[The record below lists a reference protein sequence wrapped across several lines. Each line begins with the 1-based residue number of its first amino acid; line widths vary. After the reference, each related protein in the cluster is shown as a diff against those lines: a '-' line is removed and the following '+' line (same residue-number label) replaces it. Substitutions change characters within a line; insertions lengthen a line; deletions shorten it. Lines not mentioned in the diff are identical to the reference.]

1 MSNEV
6 KFTASVVNCY
16 TEDDVLVMG
25 IGDDPTEPEN
35 YLIISRFDDGEIDDS
50 IGIQTHLSEMETS
63 NAIEKVI
70 LNRTNFIV
78 DIKEGKEE
86 KVNASRIVVTLN
98 NDNINYSLF
107 ESYLND
113 VFSGSSVDLIIGTL

>member
-78 DIKEGKEE
+78 DIKAGKEE
-86 KVNASRIVVTLN
+86 KVKASRIVVTFS
-98 NDNINYSLF
+98 NDNIDYVRLKNHLSDIF
-107 ESYLND
+107 
-113 VFSGSSVDLIIGTL
+113 FGSSVSIN

>member
-78 DIKEGKEE
+78 DIKAGKEE
-86 KVNASRIVVTLN
+86 KVNASRIVVTFS
-98 NDNINYSLF
+98 NDNIDYVRLKNHLSDIF
-107 ESYLND
+107 
-113 VFSGSSVDLIIGTL
+113 FGSSVSIN

>member
-6 KFTASVVNCY
+6 KFTASVVNYY

>member
-6 KFTASVVNCY
+6 KFTASVVNYY

-35 YLIISRFDDGEIDDS
+35 YLSISRFDDGEIDDS

-78 DIKEGKEE
+78 DIKAGKEE
-86 KVNASRIVVTLN
+86 KVKASRIVVTLN

>member
-78 DIKEGKEE
+78 DIKAGKEE
-86 KVNASRIVVTLN
+86 KVKASRIVVTLN

>member
-6 KFTASVVNCY
+6 KFTASVVNYY

-78 DIKEGKEE
+78 DIKAGKEE
-86 KVNASRIVVTLN
+86 KVKASRIVVTFS
-98 NDNINYSLF
+98 NDNIDYVRLKNHLSDIF
-107 ESYLND
+107 
-113 VFSGSSVDLIIGTL
+113 FGSSVSIN

>member
-86 KVNASRIVVTLN
+86 KVNASRIVVTFS
-98 NDNINYSLF
+98 NDNIDYVRLKNHLSDIF
-107 ESYLND
+107 
-113 VFSGSSVDLIIGTL
+113 FGSSVSIN

>member
-6 KFTASVVNCY
+6 KFTASVVNYY

-78 DIKEGKEE
+78 DIKAGKEE
-86 KVNASRIVVTLN
+86 KVNASRIVVTFS
-98 NDNINYSLF
+98 NDNIDYVRLKNHLSDIF
-107 ESYLND
+107 
-113 VFSGSSVDLIIGTL
+113 FGSSVSIN

>member
-1 MSNEV
+1 
-6 KFTASVVNCY
+6 
-16 TEDDVLVMG
+16 MG

-78 DIKEGKEE
+78 DIKAGKEE
-86 KVNASRIVVTLN
+86 KVKASRIVVTLS

>member
-6 KFTASVVNCY
+6 KFTASVVNYY

-78 DIKEGKEE
+78 DIKAGKEE

>member
-6 KFTASVVNCY
+6 KFTASVVNYY

-78 DIKEGKEE
+78 DIKAGKEE
-86 KVNASRIVVTLN
+86 KVKASRIVVTLS

>member
-1 MSNEV
+1 M
-6 KFTASVVNCY
+6 VNCY

-78 DIKEGKEE
+78 DIKAGKEE

-113 VFSGSSVDLIIGTL
+113 VFSGSSVDLIIGSL

>member
-16 TEDDVLVMG
+16 TEDYVLVMG

-107 ESYLND
+107 ESYLNN

>member
-6 KFTASVVNCY
+6 KFTASVVNYY

-78 DIKEGKEE
+78 DIKAGKEE
-86 KVNASRIVVTLN
+86 KVKASRIVVTLN

>member
-6 KFTASVVNCY
+6 KFTASVVNYY

-78 DIKEGKEE
+78 DIKAGKEE

-107 ESYLND
+107 QSYLND
-113 VFSGSSVDLIIGTL
+113 VFSGSSVDLIIGIL